1 MSQGNDDD
9 EDEDSD
15 GDGND
20 GDGNDDGHGDG
31 VVAFETCV
39 YRNMCTSRV
48 AAAACCSV
56 KNGENEFV
64 RDTQTT

>member
-20 GDGNDDGHGDG
+20 DDGNDDGHGDG

-48 AAAACCSV
+48 AAAARC
-56 KNGENEFV
+56 
-64 RDTQTT
+64 